1 MIITDTVMP
10 RMDGYEMYRALQATA
25 GTRQI
30 PVIALSFKAAAE
42 EEAKLLEMGY
52 FDFVAKPINP
62 ECLAARVKRALRL
75 VYGEG
80 GPPAR

>member
-1 MIITDTVMP
+1 M
-10 RMDGYEMYRALQATA
+10 
-25 GTRQI
+25 
-30 PVIALSFKAAAE
+30 
-42 EEAKLLEMGY
+42 LLDRGY

-62 ECLAARVKRALRL
+62 VRLTARVKRALRL